1 MKSKPFCDCC
11 VCNVCKVILR
21 FTLLYLLPIAN
32 GAGLHR
38 GITFAFISM
47 LNVDVVQKRW
57 KKGQGAEWRD
67 AVKIVTGR
75 KCESLH

>member
-1 MKSKPFCDCC
+1 M
-11 VCNVCKVILR
+11 R
-21 FTLLYLLPIAN
+21 
-32 GAGLHR
+32 
-38 GITFAFISM
+38 FAFISL

-57 KKGQGAEWRD
+57 EKGQGAEWRD